1 MHTVFGHKKS
11 VYPSLELL
19 ESTLKIS
26 RSPIHSATT
35 YYIMLL
41 MEIQQWFINAELLND
56 SDTTQCS
63 EDIENLPIN
72 KAFDDSPSSKKKRNN
87 KRSG

>member
-1 MHTVFGHKKS
+1 
-11 VYPSLELL
+11 
-19 ESTLKIS
+19 
-26 RSPIHSATT
+26 
-35 YYIMLL
+35 

-72 KAFDDSPSSKKKRNN
+72 KAFDDNPSSKKKLNN
-87 KRSG
+87 KRVCQNNVIKF